1 MPEIDL
7 IHAYTL
13 FTDGNCAMELSKKYG
28 IPYVVAVRN
37 TDVNDFFKKFP
48 WLRKRL
54 IHAYTLFT
62 DGNCAMELS
71 KKYGIPYVVAVRN
84 TDVNDFFKK
93 FPWLRKRG
101 AEILRCAA
109 RVFFLSPVYRD
120 QVFAHYIPEELKPQI
135 EKKTEI
141 VPNGIDDFWLKMP
154 PEELLQERLNR
165 LQKKELRV
173 IYAGRID
180 RNKNIPSTIQALEQM
195 AADGWK
201 VAFTVV
207 GKVADEKVFEQIRRS
222 PLLHYVPAQPKE
234 PLREL
239 YRQHDIFVMPSFTET
254 FGLVYAEAM
263 SQGLPVVY
271 SEGQGFD
278 GQFPEGTVGYHADPH
293 SVAQIRD
300 AIEKTIAEYQGIAG
314 VCPGL
319 EGQGFDGQFP
329 EGTVGYHADPHSVA
343 QIRDAIEKTIAEY
356 QGIAGVCPG
365 LAQRFCWGQIVSR
378 YEQIYRQI
386 IDGEIR

>member
-1 MPEIDL
+1 MKVLHINRNYLTSPLHQVMMDHLDKTAAESVVFAPTEDKALSLIQPNPNVIVSECFSRADRFFYGKKQRKIRKALESSAQVPEFDL

-13 FTDGNCAMELSKKYG
+13 FTDGNCAMELSAKYH
-28 IPYVVAVRN
+28 IPY
-37 TDVNDFFKKFP
+37 
-48 WLRKRL
+48 
-54 IHAYTLFT
+54 I
-62 DGNCAMELS
+62 
-71 KKYGIPYVVAVRN
+71 VAVRN

-101 AEILRCAA
+101 VEIMKNASK
-109 RVFFLSPVYRD
+109 VMFLSPAYRD
-120 QVFAHYIPEELKPQI
+120 QVFERYVPENLKAELAQ
-135 EKKTEI
+135 KTEI
-141 VPNGIDDFWLKMP
+141 IPNGIDDFWLNSPKA
-154 PEELLQERLNR
+154 ESLQEHMCRLE
-165 LQKKELRV
+165 QKKLRV

-180 RNKNIPSTIQALEQM
+180 RNKNIPSTIQALERLS
-195 AADGWK
+195 ADGWN
-201 VAFTVV
+201 VEFTVV
-207 GKVADEKVFEQIRRS
+207 GNVADEKEFHRISQTPFVRYI
-222 PLLHYVPAQPKE
+222 PAQPKE
-234 PLREL
+234 RLCEL
-239 YRQHDIFVMPSFTET
+239 YQQNDIFVMPSFTET

-314 VCPGL
+314 
-319 EGQGFDGQFP
+319 
-329 EGTVGYHADPHSVA
+329 A
-343 QIRDAIEKTIAEY
+343 
-356 QGIAGVCPG
+356 CPG
-365 LAQRFCWGQIVSR
+365 LAQRFCWGQVVSR

>member
-1 MPEIDL
+1 MKVLHINRNYLTSPLHQVMMDHLDKTAAESVVFAPTEDKALSLIQPNPNVIVSECFSRADRFFYGKKQRKIRKALESSAQVPEFDL

-48 WLRKRL
+48 WLRKR
-54 IHAYTLFT
+54 
-62 DGNCAMELS
+62 G
-71 KKYGIPYVVAVRN
+71 V
-84 TDVNDFFKK
+84 
-93 FPWLRKRG
+93 
-101 AEILRCAA
+101 EILRCAA
-109 RVFFLSPVYRD
+109 KVFFLSPVYRD

-319 EGQGFDGQFP
+319 
-329 EGTVGYHADPHSVA
+329 
-343 QIRDAIEKTIAEY
+343 
-356 QGIAGVCPG
+356 
-365 LAQRFCWGQIVSR
+365 AQRFCWGQIVSR